1 MKKSLAQKVMLF
13 LAVTIITI
21 TLLQSFSLAK
31 SENVQMIKKSEKEYI
46 IYVSNLIGSEFEFS
60 FANKKDESKENLVF
74 TNSALDQEDN
84 GNNIAYIDETIYN
97 NYFDGKKETYLWVKQ
112 GTEYKVEAEKI
123 NLKDALTEEDIQ
135 ELNNATKKIP
145 VKFGELN
152 LPAETVD
159 GVKITRRM
167 GTINIEDN
175 SETEYS
181 YKMLKSTEESK
192 VEELIN
198 LANEMNKL
206 DEKNT
211 YDKLSIYGQF
221 KSLYEELK
229 PSDGWNVAENNVIK
243 QPQESKKGEQYLV
256 WIKNEQTTD
265 VQIMTC
271 NDDYT
276 PEYENKKIINKVIT
290 KLPITGESL
299 ALYITAAILIVLIV
313 TVAILKVKNNK
324 SNKNEKKNL

>member
-276 PEYENKKIINKVIT
+276 PKYENKKIINKVIT

-324 SNKNEKKNL
+324 SNKNE

>member
-1 MKKSLAQKVMLF
+1 MLF

-324 SNKNEKKNL
+324 SNKNE

>member
-97 NYFDGKKETYLWVKQ
+97 NYFDGKKEIYLWVKQ

-324 SNKNEKKNL
+324 SNKNE

>member
-152 LPAETVD
+152 LPTETVD

-324 SNKNEKKNL
+324 SNKNE

>member
-324 SNKNEKKNL
+324 TNKNE

>member
-276 PEYENKKIINKVIT
+276 PEYEKKKIINKVIT

-324 SNKNEKKNL
+324 SNKNE

>member
-84 GNNIAYIDETIYN
+84 GNNIADIDETIYN

-324 SNKNEKKNL
+324 SNKNE

>member
-299 ALYITAAILIVLIV
+299 ALYITAAILIVRNNLFIV
-313 TVAILKVKNNK
+313 N
-324 SNKNEKKNL
+324 

>member
-206 DEKNT
+206 DKKNT

-276 PEYENKKIINKVIT
+276 PEYENKKIINNVIT

-324 SNKNEKKNL
+324 SNKNE

>member
-243 QPQESKKGEQYLV
+243 KPKE
-256 WIKNEQTTD
+256 
-265 VQIMTC
+265 
-271 NDDYT
+271 
-276 PEYENKKIINKVIT
+276 
-290 KLPITGESL
+290 
-299 ALYITAAILIVLIV
+299 
-313 TVAILKVKNNK
+313 
-324 SNKNEKKNL
+324 

>member
-1 MKKSLAQKVMLF
+1 MKKALKQKIMLST
-13 LAVTIITI
+13 LLIIMII
-21 TLLQSFSLAK
+21 TLLQGFSFAK
-31 SENVQMIKKSEKEYI
+31 SESTQMIKKGEKEYI
-46 IYVSNLIGSEFEFS
+46 IYISNLLNSEFEFS

-324 SNKNEKKNL
+324 SNKNE

>member
-243 QPQESKKGEQYLV
+243 QHQESKKGEQYLV

-324 SNKNEKKNL
+324 SNKNE

>member
-271 NDDYT
+271 NDDYI

-324 SNKNEKKNL
+324 SNKNE

>member
-112 GTEYKVEAEKI
+112 GTEYKVEAEKV

-299 ALYITAAILIVLIV
+299 ALYIIAAILIVLIV

-324 SNKNEKKNL
+324 SNKNE

>member
-97 NYFDGKKETYLWVKQ
+97 NYFDGKKETYLRVKQ

-324 SNKNEKKNL
+324 SNKNE

>member
-46 IYVSNLIGSEFEFS
+46 IYVLNLIGSEFEFS

-324 SNKNEKKNL
+324 SNKNE

>member
-31 SENVQMIKKSEKEYI
+31 SKNVQMIKKSEKEYI

-324 SNKNEKKNL
+324 SNKNE

>member
-1 MKKSLAQKVMLF
+1 M
-13 LAVTIITI
+13 
-21 TLLQSFSLAK
+21 
-31 SENVQMIKKSEKEYI
+31 KKSEKEYI

-324 SNKNEKKNL
+324 SNKNE

>member
-271 NDDYT
+271 NDCLLYT
-276 PEYENKKIINKVIT
+276 
-290 KLPITGESL
+290 SD
-299 ALYITAAILIVLIV
+299 AADD
-313 TVAILKVKNNK
+313 
-324 SNKNEKKNL
+324 

>member
-299 ALYITAAILIVLIV
+299 ALYIIAAILIVLIV

-324 SNKNEKKNL
+324 SNKNE

>member
-1 MKKSLAQKVMLF
+1 
-13 LAVTIITI
+13 
-21 TLLQSFSLAK
+21 
-31 SENVQMIKKSEKEYI
+31 
-46 IYVSNLIGSEFEFS
+46 
-60 FANKKDESKENLVF
+60 
-74 TNSALDQEDN
+74 
-84 GNNIAYIDETIYN
+84 
-97 NYFDGKKETYLWVKQ
+97 
-112 GTEYKVEAEKI
+112 
-123 NLKDALTEEDIQ
+123 
-135 ELNNATKKIP
+135 
-145 VKFGELN
+145 
-152 LPAETVD
+152 
-159 GVKITRRM
+159 
-167 GTINIEDN
+167 
-175 SETEYS
+175 
-181 YKMLKSTEESK
+181 MLKSTEESK

-324 SNKNEKKNL
+324 SNKNE

>member
-211 YDKLSIYGQF
+211 YNKLSIYGQF

-324 SNKNEKKNL
+324 SNKNE

>member
-46 IYVSNLIGSEFEFS
+46 IYVLNLIGSEFEFS

-206 DEKNT
+206 DKKNT

-324 SNKNEKKNL
+324 SNKNE

>member
-211 YDKLSIYGQF
+211 YDKLSVYGQF

-324 SNKNEKKNL
+324 SNKNE

>member
-181 YKMLKSTEESK
+181 YKMLKSTEGSK

-206 DEKNT
+206 DEKNI

-229 PSDGWNVAENNVIK
+229 PGDGWSVAENNVIK

-256 WIKNEQTTD
+256 WIKNSQTTD

-313 TVAILKVKNNK
+313 TVVILKVKNNK
-324 SNKNEKKNL
+324 SSQNE

>member
-1 MKKSLAQKVMLF
+1 MRKSLAQKVMLF
-13 LAVTIITI
+13 LTVTIITI

-97 NYFDGKKETYLWVKQ
+97 NYFEGKKETYLWVKQ

-181 YKMLKSTEESK
+181 YKMLKSTEGSK

-206 DEKNT
+206 DEKNI

-229 PSDGWNVAENNVIK
+229 PSDGWIVAENNVIK
-243 QPQESKKGEQYLV
+243 QPQESKQGEQYLV
-256 WIKNEQTTD
+256 WIKNSQTTD

-313 TVAILKVKNNK
+313 TVVILKVKNNK
-324 SNKNEKKNL
+324 SSQNE

>member
-159 GVKITRRM
+159 GVKITRRI

-324 SNKNEKKNL
+324 SNKNE